1 LSDSLSGD
9 AEFLTDYFE
18 SFRVAAVQS
27 ESLEDNLPL
36 AVVQHLQKLTDLV
49 AQVLISEQLE
59 GRLGVFVTDD
69 LPKFGRIIIADRLDD
84 AARIHKNHNS
94 DAALAYLA
102 KEDKNRP
109 SVEFPAPFFQG

>member
-18 SFRVAAVQS
+18 SFRVAAVQP

-36 AVVQHLQKLTDLV
+36 AVVQDLQKLTDFV

-59 GRLGVFVTDD
+59 RRLGVFITDE
-69 LPKFGRIIIADRLDD
+69 LPEFGVIA
-84 AARIHKNHNS
+84 
-94 DAALAYLA
+94 
-102 KEDKNRP
+102 E
-109 SVEFPAPFFQG
+109 SVPKRTLRVQA